1 MQMSSFF
8 LLENALSCSGL
19 LPLEKTIQRRNIIE
33 KSLKKVYEILLQARD
48 IFLQEHKNLVKNCI
62 TWTSQ
67 QKETHNRNPEHSSKI
82 SAEAHSLNSVNMVHF
97 EHKCIQLTRLI
108 FV

>member
-1 MQMSSFF
+1 MSSILSLFMFNDTYYAGVFFF

-48 IFLQEHKNLVKNCI
+48 IFCKNTK
-62 TWTSQ
+62 T
-67 QKETHNRNPEHSSKI
+67 SSKT
-82 SAEAHSLNSVNMVHF
+82 A
-97 EHKCIQLTRLI
+97 
-108 FV
+108 